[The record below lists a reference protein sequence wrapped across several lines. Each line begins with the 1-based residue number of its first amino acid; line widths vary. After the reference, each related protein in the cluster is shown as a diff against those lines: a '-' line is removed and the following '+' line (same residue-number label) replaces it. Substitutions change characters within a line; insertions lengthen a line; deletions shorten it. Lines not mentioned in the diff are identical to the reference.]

1 MTKYEVL
8 VSMGQHVVVSEWI
21 TVNAKNEDEAQEKAE
36 AIVENPEPKSI
47 WYNFPDYSEGVD
59 EILIQTEEVRKIG

>member
-21 TVNAKNEDEAQEKAE
+21 IVNAKNEDEAQEKAE

>member
-1 MTKYEVL
+1 MTKYQVL

-21 TVNAKNEDEAQEKAE
+21 TVNAKNEEEAEEKAE
-36 AIVENPEPKSI
+36 DMIEGLFP
-47 WYNFPDYSEGVD
+47 NFPDNAEGVD

>member
-1 MTKYEVL
+1 MIKYEVL

-21 TVNAKNEDEAQEKAE
+21 TVNAKNKDEAQEKAE
-36 AIVENPEPKSI
+36 AIVENPEPESI
-47 WYNFPDYSEGVD
+47 WYNFPDDSEGVD